1 MSWSWSTS
9 RTTKSAASKKNLRRW
24 FLCCFR
30 LRCSMAA
37 CPSILKPTRV
47 TTWICTSIIASLIIV
62 FFSNTLVSCRLQIA
76 KLTSNV
82 PSNSHKIL
90 PSRWQKL
97 YVVPP
102 YSSLIASLIAARTSL
117 EEYRCPVSAASCSAC
132 WSLQYTSLSNCRFS

>member
-62 FFSNTLVSCRLQIA
+62 FLAMHWYFAASRLQ
-76 KLTSNV
+76 S
-82 PSNSHKIL
+82 SHPMYPAIL
-90 PSRWQKL
+90 KDPVDQNAKL

-102 YSSLIASLIAARTSL
+102 YFSLIASLIAARTSL

-132 WSLQYTSLSNCRFS
+132 CSLQYTSLSNCRFS